1 VLVDNEKIRVQ
12 GSFREKMFLLVL
24 ESTSPPT
31 PAMHGAIN
39 LRVLII
45 RFLCEFYEFFKY
57 LVGSN
62 SGVSPIKRRHSY
74 LKLSIIGD
82 TKMHSGAFCTA
93 NAQTP

>member
-45 RFLCEFYEFFKY
+45 RFF
-57 LVGSN
+57 V
-62 SGVSPIKRRHSY
+62 
-74 LKLSIIGD
+74 
-82 TKMHSGAFCTA
+82 
-93 NAQTP
+93 